1 VSLYLINL
9 RLILINR
16 LSGLCAIAV
25 VCVLLLTAGAGIS
38 ANPNSRISSRGGK
51 PAADINDSN
60 GPTVA
65 LSYNGQPA
73 EKNTTS
79 SFMYFVPLISPT
91 LVETESSANNE
102 QQAGLV
108 SYKRKVTSKSF
119 HVSCEFE
126 MLGKGFVKNTFDAQ
140 GVMALFLPELKRGE
154 PLTNALD
161 YIQFEGEGLGRLDV
175 RGTITGSTE
184 TVTEVDLHFNARGQ
198 KSPVTIGL
206 YSIDPVNGQ
215 YKYENRYNEL
225 VARVA
230 TLTFKK
236 CDGEPRMGVKVVSV
250 NKATN
255 PNGYLGRIKGTIAN
269 FFLEPPAISKL
280 GNDTMLNFGY
290 AMLKEKPM
298 FTFPKA
304 KNIREPGTLTTKNKQ
319 K

>member
-1 VSLYLINL
+1 LIKAQK
-9 RLILINR
+9 ILIR
-16 LSGLCAIAV
+16 RWPSGLFATTVA
-25 VCVLLLTAGAGIS
+25 CVLLLTAGVGIS
-38 ANPNSRISSRGGK
+38 ADPNNRIGSRGNK

-65 LSYNGQPA
+65 LSYNGRPA
-73 EKNTTS
+73 RKNTTS

-108 SYKRKVTSKSF
+108 SYKRKVTPKSF

-140 GVMALFLPELKRGE
+140 GVMSLFLPELKRGE
-154 PLTNALD
+154 PMTNALD
-161 YIQFEGEGLGRLDV
+161 YIKFEGEGLGRLDV
-175 RGTITGSTE
+175 KGTITGSTE
-184 TVTEVDLHFNARGQ
+184 TVTEVNLHFNARGR

-215 YKYENRYNEL
+215 YKDENRYNEL
-225 VARVA
+225 IARVA